1 MIIELCCFLEFKKA
15 PYSVKQGFV
24 KMIDQVVSIFDSSF
38 LCMVLHISC
47 LCMNFGR
54 HARIGVSSLG

>member
-24 KMIDQVVSIFDSSF
+24 KGIDQVMSMFDSSF
-38 LCMVLHISC
+38 LCMILHISC
-47 LCMNFGR
+47 LCMNFLR
-54 HARIGVSSLG
+54 RAKISVSSLG